1 MNSILSTRRS
11 RRAVLCSLALA
22 TALALSACAAPG
34 TSVRGDDGVR
44 VDLSQPVQVALLVP
58 LGTGDSS
65 REAIA
70 RSLVN
75 AAELARADLRDAT
88 IDLRIYETRGS
99 TDGGAAAA
107 SRAVAE
113 GASIIV
119 GPLFSTATAGAG
131 PIAEAA
137 GLKVLALSNNPSV
150 AGGNVFLVGP
160 TFRNTA
166 SQLIGHAQARGLDRV
181 AVVYPNG
188 IEGETARDAV
198 RDAAQGR
205 GAALVSSQGYDLS
218 VTGINAASGPIAA
231 ALQTNGANAVIL
243 TDGPTG
249 GLGFIADALRSAGLA
264 PASAVFM
271 GMQRWDVSGE
281 TLALPSLQGGVFAAP
296 GPGPLAAFNGRYQ
309 NAYGERP
316 HELAV
321 LAYDGINAV
330 GAMIAEARAS
340 GGSPFSTARLTQ
352 PRGFAG
358 ASGPFRF
365 TADGLNQ
372 RNLAIFEVRG
382 GQAVVIS
389 PANRSFDA
397 AGS

>member
-1 MNSILSTRRS
+1 MLSTRFS
-11 RRAVLCSLALA
+11 RRAALRPLAFA
-22 TALALSACAAPG
+22 ALVALSACAAPG
-34 TSVRGDDGVR
+34 PTVRGDDGVR
-44 VDLSQPVQVALLVP
+44 VDLSQPVRVALLVP
-58 LGTGDSS
+58 LGTGDPS

-75 AAELARADLRDAT
+75 AAGLAAADLREAQ
-88 IDLRIYETRGS
+88 IDLQVYETRG
-99 TDGGAAAA
+99 TTEGGAAAA

-113 GASIIV
+113 GASVIV
-119 GPLFSTATAGAG
+119 GPLFSTAAAGAG
-131 PIAEAA
+131 PVADAA

-166 SQLIGHAQARGLDRV
+166 SQLIGHAQSRGLSNV

-188 IEGETARDAV
+188 IEGETARDAA
-198 RDAAQGR
+198 RDAAQAR
-205 GAALVSSQGYDLS
+205 GAALVGSQGYDLS
-218 VTGINAASGPIAA
+218 VAGINAAAGPIASSLQA
-231 ALQTNGANAVIL
+231 AGANAVIL

-249 GLGFIADALRSAGLA
+249 GLGFIADALRGAGLSPSGA
-264 PASAVFM
+264 LFM

-281 TLALPSLQGGVFAAP
+281 TLALPSLAGGVFAAP
-296 GPGPLAAFNGRYQ
+296 DPGPLAAFEGRYQ
-309 NAYGERP
+309 TAYGERP

-321 LAYDGINAV
+321 LAYDGIGAV
-330 GAMIAEARAS
+330 GAMIAEARAA

-365 TADGLNQ
+365 TPDGLNQ
-372 RNLAIFEVRG
+372 RNLAIYEVREG
-382 GQAVVIS
+382 RAVPIS
-389 PANRSFDA
+389 RASRSFDA
-397 AGS
+397 PGT

>member
-1 MNSILSTRRS
+1 MLSTRFS
-11 RRAVLCSLALA
+11 RRGLLGPLVLAA
-22 TALALSACAAPG
+22 ALALSACAAQGPA
-34 TSVRGDDGVR
+34 VRGDDGVR

-58 LGTGDSS
+58 LGTGDPS
-65 REAIA
+65 REAIG

-99 TDGGAAAA
+99 TEGGAAAA

-119 GPLFSTATAGAG
+119 GPLFSTAAAGAG
-131 PIAEAA
+131 PVAEAG
-137 GLKVLALSNNPSV
+137 GLTVLALSNNPSV

-166 SQLIGHAQARGLDRV
+166 SQLIGHAQSRGLSNV

-188 IEGETARDAV
+188 IEGESARDAV

-205 GAALVSSQGYDLS
+205 GAALVGSQSYDLS
-218 VTGINAASGPIAA
+218 VASINAAAGPIAA
-231 ALQTNGANAVIL
+231 SLQASGANAVIL

-249 GLGFIADALRSAGLA
+249 GLGFIADALRGAGLSPSGA
-264 PASAVFM
+264 LFM

-296 GPGPLAAFNGRYQ
+296 DPGPLAAFNGRYQ
-309 NAYGERP
+309 TAYGERP

-321 LAYDGINAV
+321 VAYDGINAV
-330 GAMIAEARAS
+330 GTMIAEARAE

-365 TADGLNQ
+365 TPDGLNQ

-382 GQAVVIS
+382 GQAVLIS
-389 PANRSFDA
+389 PASRSFDA
-397 AGS
+397 SGS